1 MRTDIMGFQKG
12 NQINIGR
19 TPWNKGRKG
28 LQIAWNKNKKG
39 CYSGTARRKMSEG
52 QRGVKNHSYGKTPW
66 NKGKHVTNK
75 GSRAFKD
82 VPMR

>member
-1 MRTDIMGFQKG
+1 MGFQKG

-28 LQIAWNKNKKG
+28 LQIA
-39 CYSGTARRKMSEG
+39 ARRKMSEG